1 MMEIAMVCGR
11 KILHVFSVYMLHN
24 RVGLMRKRGS
34 FPQKDLLMVAGDRT
48 ATLDQCVM
56 VLRMCRDVSV
66 LEAETK
72 KGKTCWDYVKS
83 ITWENFINSY
93 YQKRQEHL
101 ILYKNGGNESQ
112 IDFVLCR
119 KYKNWKWRTARWY
132 QERRAWPSTDC
143 CRPR

>member
-66 LEAETK
+66 SESETK

-83 ITWENFINSY
+83 IT
-93 YQKRQEHL
+93 
-101 ILYKNGGNESQ
+101 
-112 IDFVLCR
+112 
-119 KYKNWKWRTARWY
+119 
-132 QERRAWPSTDC
+132 
-143 CRPR
+143 